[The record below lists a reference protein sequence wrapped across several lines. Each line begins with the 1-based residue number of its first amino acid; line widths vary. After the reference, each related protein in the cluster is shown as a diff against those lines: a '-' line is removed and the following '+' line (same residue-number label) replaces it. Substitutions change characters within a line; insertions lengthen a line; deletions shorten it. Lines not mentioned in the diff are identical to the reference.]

1 MIITVIYFLTIRNFS
16 FLATFYIKRILPNLL
31 LNIPMTVFS
40 AATLRSQI
48 KASSIP
54 PATACPSIAPITGLL
69 SFSREG
75 PLKHGERE
83 REIIKH
89 GDHGWRRGKWVC
101 LMSKEEARK
110 CRLHL
115 LNRDKEK
122 TYIFF

>member
-1 MIITVIYFLTIRNFS
+1 MIKDNDHNSDLFS
-16 FLATFYIKRILPNLL
+16 NNKKLFFFSNILLKRILPNLL

-83 REIIKH
+83 R
-89 GDHGWRRGKWVC
+89 
-101 LMSKEEARK
+101 
-110 CRLHL
+110 L
-115 LNRDKEK
+115 LNMEGPWMEEGEVGLLNEQRGNKEM
-122 TYIFF
+122 

>member
-101 LMSKEEARK
+101 LMRKEEARK

>member
-75 PLKHGERE
+75 PLKHEERE
-83 REIIKH
+83 R
-89 GDHGWRRGKWVC
+89 
-101 LMSKEEARK
+101 
-110 CRLHL
+110 L
-115 LNRDKEK
+115 LNMEGPWMEEGEVGLLNE
-122 TYIFF
+122 

>member
-75 PLKHGERE
+75 PLKHRERE
-83 REIIKH
+83 R
-89 GDHGWRRGKWVC
+89 
-101 LMSKEEARK
+101 
-110 CRLHL
+110 L
-115 LNRDKEK
+115 LNMKGPWMEK
-122 TYIFF
+122 GEVGLLNE

>member
-1 MIITVIYFLTIRNFS
+1 MVMITTVIYFLRIRNFA
-16 FLATFYIKRILPNLL
+16 FLATFYIKSILPNLL

-69 SFSREG
+69 SFSWEG

-83 REIIKH
+83 R
-89 GDHGWRRGKWVC
+89 
-101 LMSKEEARK
+101 
-110 CRLHL
+110 L
-115 LNRDKEK
+115 LNMEGPWMEEGVVGLLKE
-122 TYIFF
+122 

>member
-1 MIITVIYFLTIRNFS
+1 MVMIITVIYFLRIRNFA

-69 SFSREG
+69 SFKREG

-83 REIIKH
+83 R
-89 GDHGWRRGKWVC
+89 
-101 LMSKEEARK
+101 
-110 CRLHL
+110 L
-115 LNRDKEK
+115 LNMEG
-122 TYIFF
+122 TWMEEVGFLNE

>member
-69 SFSREG
+69 SFNREG

-83 REIIKH
+83 R
-89 GDHGWRRGKWVC
+89 
-101 LMSKEEARK
+101 
-110 CRLHL
+110 L
-115 LNRDKEK
+115 LNMEGPWMEEGEVGLLNE
-122 TYIFF
+122 

>member
-75 PLKHGERE
+75 PLKHGDRE
-83 REIIKH
+83 REITKKK
-89 GDHGWRRGKWVC
+89 GTMDGGGGSGFV
-101 LMSKEEARK
+101 
-110 CRLHL
+110 
-115 LNRDKEK
+115 
-122 TYIFF
+122 

>member
-1 MIITVIYFLTIRNFS
+1 MIITVTYFLTIRNFS

-83 REIIKH
+83 R
-89 GDHGWRRGKWVC
+89 
-101 LMSKEEARK
+101 
-110 CRLHL
+110 L
-115 LNRDKEK
+115 LNMEGPWMEEGEVGLLNE
-122 TYIFF
+122 

>member
-1 MIITVIYFLTIRNFS
+1 
-16 FLATFYIKRILPNLL
+16 
-31 LNIPMTVFS
+31 MTVFS

-83 REIIKH
+83 IIKH
-89 GDHGWRRGKWVC
+89 GGTMHGGGG
-101 LMSKEEARK
+101 SGFA
-110 CRLHL
+110 
-115 LNRDKEK
+115 
-122 TYIFF
+122 